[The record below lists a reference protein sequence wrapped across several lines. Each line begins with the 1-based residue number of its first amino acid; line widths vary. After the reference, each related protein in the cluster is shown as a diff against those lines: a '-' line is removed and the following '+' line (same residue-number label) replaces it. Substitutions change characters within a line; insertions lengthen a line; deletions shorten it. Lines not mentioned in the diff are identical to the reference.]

1 MDDKFTIEELV
12 AKLAAKQNIE
22 QTDADAFVCSFFA
35 LIEEGL
41 RRDKYVRIKG
51 FGTFKLADT
60 DLNEGRIVF
69 VPEASVRDAVN
80 KPFAHFQTVELRDG
94 VCFSDVE
101 EEMVSQ
107 SEVVPSVEEDDSID
121 VVGNISSNTVFA
133 KDEHATENDS
143 VVATEVADVDSDTDK
158 SNESCSVPVNA
169 SERTVIK
176 GRKPWYVSI
185 VILLIGVL
193 IGCGIM
199 WGVFSGEENAGTD
212 LQNGIPGRMVI
223 DTISTDSASAVVID
237 AQGVAEVQE
246 DTIESDERKRT
257 LDSIINA
264 TTENKKEI
272 EYLSDEV
279 AYRITGTIETYT
291 ITKGSTLSKV
301 AYRFYKNRKLWPYIV
316 MHNKDIIQDPNNV
329 PIGTVV
335 RIPVLTPAE

>member
-1 MDDKFTIEELV
+1 MDDKLTIEELI
-12 AKLAAKQNIE
+12 AGLAAKQNIE

-80 KPFAHFQTVELRDG
+80 KPFAHFQPVELRDG

-101 EEMVSQ
+101 EELASQ
-107 SEVVPSVEEDDSID
+107 PEVVSSAEEDSLTDDAGNALPDTVAPENEHSAENNSMDSAKTTD
-121 VVGNISSNTVFA
+121 GSSDADKVCGTTVDEVESAVG
-133 KDEHATENDS
+133 KDR
-143 VVATEVADVDSDTDK
+143 K
-158 SNESCSVPVNA
+158 S
-169 SERTVIK
+169 
-176 GRKPWYVSI
+176 WYVSI
-185 VILLIGVL
+185 VILLIGVI

-199 WGVFSGEENAGTD
+199 WGVFSGKEKADTALQYDIPEPVVVDTVSTD
-212 LQNGIPGRMVI
+212 TVLAAPVDTLNMAEAQT
-223 DTISTDSASAVVID
+223 DTIDSEAH
-237 AQGVAEVQE
+237 
-246 DTIESDERKRT
+246 KRT

-279 AYRITGTIETYT
+279 AYRISGTIETYT
-291 ITKGSTLSKV
+291 ITNGSTLSKV

-329 PIGTVV
+329 PIGTVL
-335 RIPVLTPAE
+335 RIPVLTPVE

>member
-1 MDDKFTIEELV
+1 MDDKLTIEELI
-12 AKLAAKQNIE
+12 AGLAAKQNIE

-41 RRDKYVRIKG
+41 RSDKYVRIKG

-80 KPFAHFQTVELRDG
+80 KPFAHFQPVELRDG

-101 EEMVSQ
+101 EELASQ
-107 SEVVPSVEEDDSID
+107 PEVVSSAEEDSLTDD
-121 VVGNISSNTVFA
+121 AGNALS
-133 KDEHATENDS
+133 DS
-143 VVATEVADVDSDTDK
+143 VAAENEHSAENNSMDSAETTDGSSDADKVCGT
-158 SNESCSVPVNA
+158 PVNEA
-169 SERTVIK
+169 ESTAGK
-176 GRKPWYVSI
+176 DRKSWYVSI
-185 VILLIGVL
+185 VILLIGVI

-199 WGVFSGEENAGTD
+199 WGVFSGKEKADTALQYDIPEPVVVDTVSTD
-212 LQNGIPGRMVI
+212 TVLAAPVDTLNMAEAQT
-223 DTISTDSASAVVID
+223 DTIDS
-237 AQGVAEVQE
+237 E
-246 DTIESDERKRT
+246 THKRT
-257 LDSIINA
+257 LDSIIKA

-279 AYRITGTIETYT
+279 AYRISGTIETYT

-329 PIGTVV
+329 PIGTVL
-335 RIPVLTPAE
+335 RIPALTPVE